1 MRVRSKAMTEYSE
14 QFDLD
19 FDPFD
24 AGAETGHFFPGG
36 GRQALLDQL
45 IERCVNSSDLLL
57 VTGSLGSGK
66 STLAQWLALS
76 LDDEF
81 VTARVQAT
89 LFMSAEQL
97 LEALCQELGLDV
109 DGDADADELL
119 AQLDSYAD
127 SLQARSRTLQLLVDD
142 AHELGEESLQAVL
155 ELIERQADPSRLGED
170 GIKAVLLGETLLLNT
185 VAQLLPSGYQ
195 ALALEPLDGEET
207 AEYLAFKLGCAG
219 FAGNLPLDEEAIEAI
234 HSRSHGMPG
243 AIDVLVRDQLD
254 VVVAE
259 REAVPELGLLER
271 HLVPASVL
279 FGGLILALFFT
290 LGRDAGPDTDRAVAL
305 DPAAGRAESDG
316 SGQVRVDIP
325 LPLSRSPDPTA
336 AMSEPVATAQSVAP
350 GSPPA
355 ALPDKI
361 VATGSTPASN
371 PEKVVPTERPVPAA
385 QADSTP
391 PSAEQPRAEAS
402 RPAVVEQAARPAQ
415 SPAATDPAPVVET
428 ATRPEPPAPART
440 QSLLTQAPDSYT
452 LQLLGSHSEAN
463 VRDFIDR
470 QSDAGRLSYFESRYQ
485 EKPWY
490 VVVYGNYPS
499 RDAAQQAI
507 ARLPTALQELKP
519 WARNLADIQ
528 TAIRSIQ

>member
-1 MRVRSKAMTEYSE
+1 MTEYSE

-57 VTGSLGSGK
+57 VTGSRGSGK

-76 LDDEF
+76 LDVQF

-97 LEALCQELGLDV
+97 LEALCEELGLDV
-109 DGDADADELL
+109 EGDADADELM
-119 AQLDSYAD
+119 AQLDRYAD

-142 AHELGEESLQAVL
+142 AHELGEESLLAVL

-185 VAQLLPSGYQ
+185 VAQLLPSGHQ
-195 ALALEPLDGEET
+195 ALALEPLDCEET
-207 AEYLAFKLGCAG
+207 AEYLAFKLDCAG

-243 AIDVLVRDQLD
+243 EIDVLVRDQLD

-290 LGRDAGPDTDRAVAL
+290 LGRDAGTDTDRVAAL
-305 DPAAGRAESDG
+305 DPAAGRAEPDG

-325 LPLSRSPDPTA
+325 LSVNRSPDPTA
-336 AMSEPVATAQSVAP
+336 AMSEPVAAAQSAAP

-355 ALPDKI
+355 ALPGKI
-361 VATGSTPASN
+361 VATGSTLASN
-371 PEKVVPTERPVPAA
+371 PEKVAPTGRPVPAA

-391 PSAEQPRAEAS
+391 SPAGQPRVEAS
-402 RPAVVEQAARPAQ
+402 RPAVAVQAARPAQ
-415 SPAATDPAPVVET
+415 SPAATDPAPDVET
-428 ATRPEPPAPART
+428 AAGSEPPAPART

-452 LQLLGSHSEAN
+452 LQLLGSNSEAN

-499 RDAAQQAI
+499 REAAQQAI
-507 ARLPTALQELKP
+507 ARLPTALQELQP